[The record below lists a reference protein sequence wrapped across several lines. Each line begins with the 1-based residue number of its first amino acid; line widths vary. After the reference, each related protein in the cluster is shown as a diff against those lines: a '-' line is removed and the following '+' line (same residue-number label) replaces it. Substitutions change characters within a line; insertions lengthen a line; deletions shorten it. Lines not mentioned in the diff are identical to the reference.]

1 MCAWPVRGRF
11 SGSDAL
17 GKVGDFLQA
26 PLLVW
31 SVLEKDVAGKFAGK
45 FAGKGCWRGGDPT
58 AMRLSRVVWEENEGT
73 GVKHGH
79 WTVRRN

>member
-1 MCAWPVRGRF
+1 MEGFLAPMLLKKLEISSRRSSWCGRCRKKT
-11 SGSDAL
+11 S
-17 GKVGDFLQA
+17 
-26 PLLVW
+26 P
-31 SVLEKDVAGKFAGK
+31 EK

-58 AMRLSRVVWEENEGT
+58 AMRLSGVGREENEGT